1 MKNKFLLI
9 LALIGILF
17 LSSVYAEET
26 FTQSYQINEFGNM
39 VFNLDIN
46 YSRTLDYRLTQ
57 TNYIRHMF
65 GKITD
70 TGTGLTFKNMEIYQV
85 YLDTGIIYREY
96 ITQNIYLEALEYF
109 LEEYELIVKEKTIII
124 SNGENYAE

>member
-70 TGTGLTFKNMEIYQV
+70 TGIGLTFKNMEIYQV

>member
-70 TGTGLTFKNMEIYQV
+70 TGTGLTFKNMEIYQI

>member
-46 YSRTLDYRLTQ
+46 YSRTVDYRLTQ